1 MHKKNEVK
9 KIITGKHNTFTMIMH
24 SLHELKKYIK
34 KYSKLIVKSWRN
46 VKKIPA
52 KKNMKTNN
60 TILVVFR
67 TAILKKT
74 FAR

>member
-1 MHKKNEVK
+1 MILVRVHKKNEVK

-46 VKKIPA
+46 VKKIPT

-67 TAILKKT
+67 TAI
-74 FAR
+74 